1 MKTLAKK
8 IIIKLIRNTDFY
20 KQRIEKKHNQY
31 TNYQY
36 LKLKKLPKPPQRD
49 KNVINLN
56 ANDICNSK
64 CVMCNIWEQKRI

>member
-36 LKLKKLPKPPQRD
+36 LKLKKTSETPSC
-49 KNVINLN
+49 VIYGNKKKDLNLVQN
-56 ANDICNSK
+56 N
-64 CVMCNIWEQKRI
+64 